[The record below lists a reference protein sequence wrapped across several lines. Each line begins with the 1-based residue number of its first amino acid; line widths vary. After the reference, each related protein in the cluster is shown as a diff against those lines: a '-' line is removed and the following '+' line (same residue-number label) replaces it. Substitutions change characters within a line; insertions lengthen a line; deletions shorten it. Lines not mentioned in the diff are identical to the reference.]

1 MTDLRLTERA
11 GDEERLAHQAMDD
24 GVHTLVVCGGDGTW
38 GKVAGAVVGGSSP
51 GADLPTGASA
61 APPLRLAFLSAGT
74 GNDFA
79 KNLRAPTSDPAAM
92 ARMIS
97 EGALE
102 RLVDMGRVDDRL
114 FLNVA
119 GFGFDVA
126 VLRSS
131 DGGRWLRGPALYVA
145 TAVQELFSFEG
156 IECRVC
162 PDASDLLAPWTRR
175 LLMVFANGAHFGGA
189 FRVAPDAV
197 VDDGALDAIIVG
209 DTARWRRAPLL
220 GRVLH
225 GTHLANAHVQH
236 AKGERFTVAFREPP
250 WFEADGDL
258 YRAAMPECEVH
269 VIPGAL
275 RVLDAPQ

>member
-1 MTDLRLTERA
+1 MTDLRLTEHA

-51 GADLPTGASA
+51 GTDLPTGASA
-61 APPLRLAFLSAGT
+61 APPVRLAFLSAGT

-102 RLVDMGRVDDRL
+102 QLVDMGRVDDRL

-145 TAVQELFSFEG
+145 TAMQELFSFEG

-162 PDASDLLAPWTRR
+162 LDASDLLAPWTRR

-197 VDDGALDAIIVG
+197 WT
-209 DTARWRRAPLL
+209 TARWMRSSWVTPRAGAARRCWGACCTALIWPM
-220 GRVLH
+220 R
-225 GTHLANAHVQH
+225 TCSMRRENAS
-236 AKGERFTVAFREPP
+236 P
-250 WFEADGDL
+250 WPFASRRGS
-258 YRAAMPECEVH
+258 RRTATCTAQRCPN
-269 VIPGAL
+269 A
-275 RVLDAPQ
+275 RST